1 MIGYFYMIE
10 RGYEEEE
17 DNEKRILSN
26 DRIRT
31 N

>member
-10 RGYEEEE
+10 REYEEDE